1 MAAAKE
7 PTAKEATRRHRQ
19 STKAKVGERR
29 PDPSPSQQAPDGAIS
44 GDAFRVRRLGE
55 DVELPSGLWCKAK
68 RIGMEAL
75 VQGGK
80 IPNTLLPIVME
91 ALEGGDAGRKRAEE
105 KLRSQMSAAHIAD
118 MMAMYDSITMFVV
131 VEPTIRPIP
140 EKCACGSNKYGEQI
154 LIPKTAE
161 KEAFDWDNH
170 DHGWSA
176 VPDQDREHG
185 TGIAYIDWIDFADKV
200 YLMNFAV
207 GGTRDL
213 ETFRKEQSELLDT
226 LSTGKNV

>member
-1 MAAAKE
+1 MAERKARKTPSAEERK
-7 PTAKEATRRHRQ
+7 RRTRQ
-19 STKAKVGERR
+19 SVGEKR
-29 PDPSPSQQAPDGAIS
+29 PEPAQQRAPEGAIS
-44 GDAFRVRRLGE
+44 GDAFRERRLGE

-91 ALEGGDAGRKRAEE
+91 ALEEGEAGRKRAEE
-105 KLRSQMSAAHIAD
+105 KLRSQMSAAHIED
-118 MMAMYDSITMFVV
+118 MMAMYDGITMFVV

-140 EKCACGSNKYGEQI
+140 EKCPCGAIKSGESVIATDQNKDHE
-154 LIPKTAE
+154 
-161 KEAFDWDNH
+161 
-170 DHGWSA
+170 HGWRP

-185 TGIAYIDWIDFADKV
+185 SGIAYVDWIDFQDKV

-213 ETFRKEQSELLDT
+213 ETFRQEQSQLLDS
-226 LSTGKNV
+226 LSAGKDLSL

>member
-1 MAAAKE
+1 MAERKK
-7 PTAKEATRRHRQ
+7 PSATERKRRTTQ
-19 STKAKVGERR
+19 SRRAVGEKR
-29 PDPSPSQQAPDGAIS
+29 PEPQQAPVGAIS
-44 GDAFRVRRLGE
+44 GDAFRERRLGE

-91 ALEGGDAGRKRAEE
+91 ALEEGEAGRKRAEE
-105 KLRSQMSAAHIAD
+105 KLRSQMSAAHIQD
-118 MMAMYDSITMFVV
+118 MMDMYDGITMFVV

-140 EKCACGSNKYGEQI
+140 EKCPCGAIKSGESMIALETQ
-154 LIPKTAE
+154 E
-161 KEAFDWDNH
+161 KGHEHVWTP
-170 DHGWSA
+170 
-176 VPDQDREHG
+176 VPDADREHG
-185 TGIAYIDWIDFADKV
+185 SGIAYVDWIDFADKV

-213 ETFRKEQSELLDT
+213 ETFRQEQAQLLDS
-226 LSTGKNV
+226 LSAGKNLSL

>member
-1 MAAAKE
+1 MAERKPSKRVSEVEKNRRRRQAAGQAVGTKRPE
-7 PTAKEATRRHRQ
+7 PA
-19 STKAKVGERR
+19 
-29 PDPSPSQQAPDGAIS
+29 QQHAPEGAIS
-44 GDAFRVRRLGE
+44 GDAFRERRLGE

-91 ALEGGDAGRKRAEE
+91 ALEEGEAGRKRAEE
-105 KLRSQMSAAHIAD
+105 KLRSQMSAAHIED
-118 MMAMYDSITMFVV
+118 MMAMYDGITMFVV

-140 EKCACGSNKYGEQI
+140 EKCPCGAIKSGESVIATDQNKDHE
-154 LIPKTAE
+154 
-161 KEAFDWDNH
+161 
-170 DHGWSA
+170 HGWRP

-185 TGIAYIDWIDFADKV
+185 SGIAYVDWIDFQDKV

-213 ETFRKEQSELLDT
+213 ETFRQEQSQLLDS
-226 LSTGKNV
+226 LSAGKDLSL

>member
-7 PTAKEATRRHRQ
+7 PTAKEATRRRRQ

-29 PDPSPSQQAPDGAIS
+29 PDPSPSQQAPEGAIS

-131 VEPTIRPIP
+131 VAPTIRPVP
-140 EKCACGSNKYGEQI
+140 EKCSCGAKTVNGEII
-154 LIPKTAE
+154 LDEDISVPVK
-161 KEAFDWDNH
+161 H
-170 DHGWSA
+170 DKHNWRP
-176 VPDQDREHG
+176 VPDEDREHG
-185 TGIAYIDWIDFADKV
+185 SGIAYIDWIDFADKV

-226 LSTGKNV
+226 LSTGKDV